1 MKKKII
7 SSLAFVILAAGI
19 LLVVFLPGNKK
30 ATKHDGTST
39 SADDNHESIFLTI
52 KNADVETDYDESQA
66 DKIELSD
73 SMTRWCCKGSSCPY
87 PPRRPC
93 PPRWCRSSPPAQRP
107 RWRSCR

>member
-73 SMTRWCCKGSSCPY
+73 SMTDKTIEITSGVS
-87 PPRRPC
+87 
-93 PPRWCRSSPPAQRP
+93 
-107 RWRSCR
+107 

>member
-52 KNADVETDYDESQA
+52 KMQMLKLITMKVRQIKSN
-66 DKIELSD
+66 
-73 SMTRWCCKGSSCPY
+73 
-87 PPRRPC
+87 
-93 PPRWCRSSPPAQRP
+93 CRIL
-107 RWRSCR
+107 